1 MKTNVKALELIELG
15 LSSKTVSKLTE
26 SQISVLHKKLVSEA
40 MTQTTTTSYNIPT
53 SDLEKGVSVPTPP
66 AGKKMVIQKTN
77 TGVKATPTE
86 EVTEDETDDV
96 TDGNALDKDSMQDY
110 TGQEVPHD
118 ANDMAPDGMDDDSD
132 NDRKMMGMS
141 ESEKTEKNPWAI
153 CHAQLGPRKNAK
165 FESCVKQVKESLKEG
180 KNPVTLFIEEK
191 ITKLVESYIPPKMTK
206 KDLIKYIN
214 EADPAVAPKPGVK
227 EPKPGTKT
235 PPKIRPSHPGKNPNP
250 GTNPAPKA
258 KNVEDAKD
266 AIIDT
271 IINILKN
278 G

>member
-110 TGQEVPHD
+110 TGQEAPHD

-214 EADPAVAPKPGVK
+214 EAEPAVAPKPGVK

>member
-214 EADPAVAPKPGVK
+214 EAEPAVAPKPGVK